1 MRLRNWLSVLRK
13 TSFEIARQGQALPG
27 RFERRTHADDACAA
41 YDCYNGDKSMTMG
54 ETDEAA
60 GVTTALAKKRR
71 GYQKRYSIQ

>member
-1 MRLRNWLSVLRK
+1 
-13 TSFEIARQGQALPG
+13 
-27 RFERRTHADDACAA
+27 
-41 YDCYNGDKSMTMG
+41 MTMG